1 MLNKIVWA
9 VIYANF
15 PLWVA
20 VGFLGFMFHQW
31 ETVKLMLYGNVAV
44 LILLILLTGKPSRG
58 REHGRRI

>member
-9 VIYANF
+9 VIYANI

-20 VGFLGFMFHQW
+20 VGFLGFMLHRW

-44 LILLILLTGKPSRG
+44 LLILLVLLF
-58 REHGRRI
+58 RE